1 MSGLM
6 FAGMALGGIHI
17 ANAQNNVNP
26 EIDNS
31 RYTVVIPSEVN
42 IDKNT
47 GKGSFAVTGKVKA
60 QSTIDV
66 SIQSKNEYKLKDK
79 SGELPYNIDK
89 KSFSIDNSRSASDIP
104 LNEEFNIVSKTN
116 TKVSGYYTDSL
127 TFDITGKKYEY
138 LLDVNGSLD
147 GGGAGDGSLS
157 GYGIFD
163 VYVDGKLIK
172 KDVDD
177 FCTCIPYG
185 STWEL
190 KNIRGLDGYHYEESL
205 KGPTKGVAGEN
216 VEWEGYSDK
225 FTDKTTICRSAYT
238 TLKLYTNILKINYYP
253 NGAQKYNS
261 SEENYTSSNNDF
273 SIDPNNAYMIKEYKY
288 NTDFPQ
294 YGLDDADRFKRTGYT
309 CNNMYLVGSS
319 TSTVKVNA
327 GSNVYEKS
335 QDLAEAA
342 KVISEFK
349 KNDVTINL
357 YPDWTPIQSQLN
369 LNANGGTFSDNSTFK
384 IASDKLVYD
393 SSSNANISSYTPT
406 RKGYDFDGW
415 YTDETGGTKVYNA
428 DGSAVNGTQ
437 YWQNNVYQNI
447 EGTNILRGDAG
458 QNMAE
463 NFFYGEG
470 GNVFKGRI
478 IDNGWV
484 NDSFLNYGK
493 CKKITISPAPIENNS
508 YRGTFVPVLDNYCN
522 RVSQSKEI
530 LRNKKAMISFKIK
543 SDTPMAFEYWGLES
557 TSTGSPYV
565 LKTDSEWKAI
575 TLGATITTLS
585 NNAPR
590 SLAFYTTSSTGTY
603 YVGDVSITLDT
614 DIELFAHWTKKNYS
628 TGTILNIEGNDY
640 IVMGQTEDGNYRL
653 ISGTSIGNIQYQP
666 NQDSNGNYYD
676 VGKWNENDLPTNRHD
691 GQNSN
696 VYEDSYI
703 DKYLET
709 TYYNSL
715 PEDLKKAIVATQIK
729 QASYINTS
737 SNSKWSYLTKDTN
750 PVSPDGS
757 SSWFYNEGTVEN
769 PKYVRYDKVTTPD
782 EGGGVYPLKYWMKN
796 ENGYGGQVYNTI
808 IRHAYL
814 PSVEEISNL
823 VDLNDANKT
832 YAFLKGT
839 NDSLNYMRLRDA
851 SSASP
856 RYAVFLG
863 YDRHS
868 LDNDGY
874 VTYPWFGVRPAFVID
889 LSKIDYTVT
898 GTVNYK

>member
-1 MSGLM
+1 MKNTIKISLMSGLM
-6 FAGMALGGIHI
+6 FAGIALGGIHI
-17 ANAQNNVNP
+17 ANAQNNVNS

-66 SIQSKNEYKLKDK
+66 SIQSKNGYKLKDK

-147 GGGAGDGSLS
+147 EGGAGDGSLS

-163 VYVDGKLIK
+163 VYVDGKLVK
-172 KDVDD
+172 KDADD
-177 FCTCIPYG
+177 FCQCIPYG

-216 VEWEGYSDK
+216 IEWEGYSDK

-238 TLKLYTNILKINYYP
+238 TLKFYTNKLKINYYP

-261 SEENYTSSNNDF
+261 SEQNYTSSNNDF

-288 NTDFPQ
+288 NADLPQ

-319 TSTVKVNA
+319 TSTVKINA
-327 GSNVYEKS
+327 GSNVYAKS

-342 KVISEFK
+342 KVLSEFK

-384 IASDKLVYD
+384 TATDKLVYD
-393 SSSNANISSYTPT
+393 SSLNANISSYTPT

-428 DGSAVNGTQ
+428 DGSVVNGTQ
-437 YWQNNVYQNI
+437 YWQNNVYQNT

-463 NFFYGEG
+463 NLFYGEG
-470 GNVFKGRI
+470 GNAFKGRI

-493 CKKITISPAPIENNS
+493 CKKITISPAQVENNS
-508 YRGTFVPVLDNYCN
+508 YRGSYSGVLYNYCY
-522 RVSQSKEI
+522 RISQPIDI
-530 LRNKKAMISFKIK
+530 LRNKKVMISFKIK
-543 SDTPMAFEYWGLES
+543 SDTPMTFDYWGLEGAS
-557 TSTGSPYV
+557 KPYDV
-565 LKTDSEWKAI
+565 LKTDSEWKTIVYQTII
-575 TLGATITTLS
+575 TNDIISGYT
-585 NNAPR
+585 PC

-603 YVGDVSITLDT
+603 YVGDVSLVLDS
-614 DIELFAHWTKKNYS
+614 DVELFAHWKKRVYS
-628 TGTILNIEGNDY
+628 QGNVVSIEGKQY
-640 IVMGQTEDGNYRL
+640 IVLDNNDGDKRL
-653 ISGTSIGNIQYQP
+653 VISKDEICKKAFQSKVRS
-666 NQDSNGNYYD
+666 D
-676 VGKWNENDLPTNRHD
+676 GKP
-691 GQNSN
+691 QNT
-696 VYEDSYI
+696 YEGSEI
-703 DKYLET
+703 DNYLENEW
-709 TYYNSL
+709 YNNLSSTM
-715 PEDLKKAIVATQIK
+715 KSAIQLSKIK
-729 QASYINTS
+729 QSSYSKEKYSYTIDPSLS
-737 SNSKWSYLTKDTN
+737 SKQET
-750 PVSPDGS
+750 G
-757 SSWFYNEGTVEN
+757 YN
-769 PKYVRYDKVTTPD
+769 
-782 EGGGVYPLKYWMKN
+782 
-796 ENGYGGQVYNTI
+796 GQVYNTLN
-808 IRHAYL
+808 RHVYL
-814 PSVEEISNL
+814 PSVSEIGYI
-823 VDLNDANKT
+823 VDLNNPESMKS
-832 YAFLKGT
+832 FLSKYIWT
-839 NDSLNYMRLRDA
+839 RDSYQPTQNYVINLSPTSGNVVRDI
-851 SSASP
+851 P
-856 RYAVFLG
+856 ENG
-863 YDRHS
+863 G
-868 LDNDGY
+868 NEI
-874 VTYPWFGVRPAFVID
+874 RPTFVID
-889 LSKIDYTVT
+889 LFEADATIVDTVH
-898 GTVNYK
+898 YK

>member
-31 RYTVVIPSEVN
+31 RYTVMIPSEVN

-66 SIQSKNEYKLKDK
+66 SIQSKNGYKLKDK
-79 SGELPYNIDK
+79 NGELPYSIDK

-104 LNEEFNIVSKTN
+104 LNEEFNIASKTN

-138 LLDVNGSLD
+138 RLDVDGSLD
-147 GGGAGDGSLS
+147 GGGAGDGTLS

-163 VYVDGKLIK
+163 VYVDGKLVK
-172 KDVDD
+172 KDADD
-177 FCTCIPYG
+177 FCQCIPYG

-216 VEWEGYSDK
+216 IEYEGYWDQL
-225 FTDKTTICRSAYT
+225 TEKTSICRSSYT
-238 TLKLYTNILKINYYP
+238 TLKFYTNKLKINYYP

-288 NTDFPQ
+288 NADFPQ

-327 GSNVYEKS
+327 GSNVYAKS

-342 KVISEFK
+342 KVLSEFK
-349 KNDVTINL
+349 KNDITINL

-384 IASDKLVYD
+384 TATDKLVYD
-393 SSSNANISSYTPT
+393 SSSNVNISSYTPT

-428 DGSAVNGTQ
+428 DGSAINGTQ
-437 YWQNNVYQNI
+437 YWQNNVYQNT

-463 NFFYGEG
+463 NLFYGES
-470 GNVFKGRI
+470 GNEFKGRI

-493 CKKITISPAPIENNS
+493 CKKITINHAPIEDNS
-508 YRGTFVPVLDNYCN
+508 YRGSYSGVFYNYSCRSSYPIAVLCG
-522 RVSQSKEI
+522 
-530 LRNKKAMISFKIK
+530 KKVQLSFKIK
-543 SDTPMAFEYWGLES
+543 SDSPMTFEYWGLES
-557 TSTGSPYV
+557 TTALSPYH
-565 LKTDSEWKAI
+565 LKTDSKWKSI
-575 TLGATITTLS
+575 TVYTTLTDGIFS
-585 NNAPR
+585 GPC
-590 SLAFYTTSSTGTY
+590 SLAFYTTSSAGTY
-603 YVGDVSITLDT
+603 YIGDVSLVLDS
-614 DIELFAHWTKKNYS
+614 DIELFAHWKKRVYS
-628 TGTILNIEGNDY
+628 QGNVVSIEGKQY
-640 IVMGQTEDGNYRL
+640 IVLDNNDGDKRL
-653 ISGTSIGNIQYQP
+653 VISKDEICKKAFQSKVRS
-666 NQDSNGNYYD
+666 D
-676 VGKWNENDLPTNRHD
+676 GKP
-691 GQNSN
+691 QNT
-696 VYEDSYI
+696 YEGSEI
-703 DKYLET
+703 DNYLENEW
-709 TYYNSL
+709 YNNLSSTMKSAVQL
-715 PEDLKKAIVATQIK
+715 SKIK
-729 QASYINTS
+729 QSSYSKEKYSYTIDPSLS
-737 SNSKWSYLTKDTN
+737 SKQET
-750 PVSPDGS
+750 G
-757 SSWFYNEGTVEN
+757 YN
-769 PKYVRYDKVTTPD
+769 
-782 EGGGVYPLKYWMKN
+782 
-796 ENGYGGQVYNTI
+796 GQVYNTLN
-808 IRHAYL
+808 RHVYL
-814 PSVEEISNL
+814 PSVSEIGYI
-823 VDLNDANKT
+823 VDLNNPESMKS
-832 YAFLKGT
+832 FLSKYIWT
-839 NDSLNYMRLRDA
+839 RDSYQPTQNYVINLSPTSGNVVRDI
-851 SSASP
+851 P
-856 RYAVFLG
+856 ENG
-863 YDRHS
+863 G
-868 LDNDGY
+868 NEI
-874 VTYPWFGVRPAFVID
+874 RPTFVID
-889 LSKIDYTVT
+889 LFEADATVVD
-898 GTVNYK
+898 TVHYK

>member
-17 ANAQNNVNP
+17 ANAQNNVNS

-47 GKGSFAVTGKVKA
+47 GKGSFAVIGKVKA

-66 SIQSKNEYKLKDK
+66 SIQSKNGYKLKDK
-79 SGELPYNIDK
+79 NGELPYNIDK

-104 LNEEFNIVSKTN
+104 LNEEFNVVSKTN
-116 TKVSGYYTDSL
+116 KKVSGYYTDSL

-163 VYVDGKLIK
+163 VYIDGKLIK

-216 VEWEGYSDK
+216 IEWEGFSDK

-238 TLKLYTNILKINYYP
+238 TLKFYTNKLKINYYP

-288 NTDFPQ
+288 NADFPQ

-327 GSNVYEKS
+327 GSNVYAKS

-342 KVISEFK
+342 KVLSEFN

-384 IASDKLVYD
+384 TVTDKLMYD
-393 SSSNANISSYTPT
+393 SSSNVNISSYTPT

-437 YWQNNVYQNI
+437 YWQNNVYQNM

-463 NFFYGEG
+463 YLFYGNSYKTFEG
-470 GNVFKGRI
+470 KI
-478 IDNGWV
+478 TDNGWV
-484 NDSFLNYGK
+484 NDSSLNYGK
-493 CKKITISPAPIENNS
+493 CKKITISPAQVENNS
-508 YRGTFVPVLDNYCN
+508 YRGSYSGVLYNYSYRSSYPIAALCG
-522 RVSQSKEI
+522 
-530 LRNKKAMISFKIK
+530 KKVQLSFKIK
-543 SDTPMAFEYWGLES
+543 SDSPMTFEYWGLEG
-557 TSTGSPYV
+557 TTARSPYD
-565 LKTDSEWKAI
+565 LKTDSKWKAI
-575 TLGATITTLS
+575 TVYTTLTDAILY
-585 NNAPR
+585 NPR
-590 SLAFYTTSSTGTY
+590 SLAFYTLSSTGTY
-603 YVGDVSITLDT
+603 YVGDVSLVLDS
-614 DIELFAHWTKKNYS
+614 DVELFAHWKKSVYS
-628 TGTILNIEGNDY
+628 QGNVVNIEGKQY
-640 IVMGQTEDGNYRL
+640 IVLDNNDGDKRLVISKDEICQKAFQSKVRSDGKPQNTYEGSEIDNYLEDEWYNNL
-653 ISGTSIGNIQYQP
+653 SGTMKSAIQL
-666 NQDSNGNYYD
+666 S
-676 VGKWNENDLPTNRHD
+676 K
-691 GQNSN
+691 
-696 VYEDSYI
+696 
-703 DKYLET
+703 
-709 TYYNSL
+709 
-715 PEDLKKAIVATQIK
+715 IK
-729 QASYINTS
+729 QSSYSKEKYSYTIDPSLS
-737 SNSKWSYLTKDTN
+737 SKQET
-750 PVSPDGS
+750 G
-757 SSWFYNEGTVEN
+757 YN
-769 PKYVRYDKVTTPD
+769 
-782 EGGGVYPLKYWMKN
+782 
-796 ENGYGGQVYNTI
+796 GQVYNTLN
-808 IRHAYL
+808 RHVYL
-814 PSVEEISNL
+814 PSVSEIGYI
-823 VDLNDANKT
+823 VDLNNPESMKS
-832 YAFLKGT
+832 FLSKYIWT
-839 NDSLNYMRLRDA
+839 RDSYQPTQNYVINLSPTSGNVVRDI
-851 SSASP
+851 P
-856 RYAVFLG
+856 E
-863 YDRHS
+863 
-868 LDNDGY
+868 NDGNEI
-874 VTYPWFGVRPAFVID
+874 RPTFVID
-889 LSKIDYTVT
+889 LFEADATVVD
-898 GTVNYK
+898 TVHYK